1 MSILAATLSKYYLTS
16 SQYEE
21 LTSLI
26 RTRILSISSPEMIYI
41 FGSYARGTIS
51 GTSDLDL
58 AIIFENQEQLI
69 RQKKIILNSKLF
81 LDYSTDLLFF
91 TRDEFEKKSA
101 LGAYAQSLKTKVK
114 LFMTKEQ
121 KFKKEYAFELLK
133 IAEGDLETTKVLLSA
148 SIGRKENVCFN
159 AQQVIEK
166 SLKAILR
173 KLMS

>member
-1 MSILAATLSKYYLTS
+1 MSILAATLSKYLLTS

-101 LGAYAQSLKTKVK
+101 LGGVCTIIKNEGKIIYDKRTK
-114 LFMTKEQ
+114 
-121 KFKKEYAFELLK
+121 
-133 IAEGDLETTKVLLSA
+133 I
-148 SIGRKENVCFN
+148 
-159 AQQVIEK
+159 
-166 SLKAILR
+166 
-173 KLMS
+173 